1 MNDELEYEEL
11 DDKPSKLSS
20 SVWKK
25 IIKLVLKRKKHII
38 IMIISVIMLAAL
50 DVLTP
55 LLNAEVIKV
64 FFSENPDFSKKWI
77 YIGLYVL
84 GALLYMVTIYLFLRQ
99 AGHVE
104 VEVGYEI
111 RKEAFEKLQELPFSY
126 YDKTPSG
133 WIMARLTSDSRKLSE
148 IISWGMVD
156 LFWAVFTM
164 LGVLVMI
171 YITNWKL
178 ALIITFIT
186 PIMFVVCV
194 FFTKTILKA
203 YRSVRKTNSKITA
216 SFNESILGA
225 KTTKTLCL
233 EDSRYNEFK
242 TLTHTMKKDS
252 LKAIFRSSLFW
263 PIVLAMG
270 YVGVGLT
277 LGIGSGGILG
287 YIAGISITVE
297 VLYLFINY
305 TTLFFDPV
313 MAIARVLSDLQQA
326 QASAERIIDLIE
338 TKVDNIYDTEEVKSI
353 YGTIL
358 SPKRENWEDLEGNVE
373 FKDVTF
379 SYTQKEV
386 VLKNFNLKVNK
397 GEVVA
402 LVGTT
407 GAGKSTII
415 NLLCRFYEPTSGEIY
430 IDNKNYKERSINHLH
445 ENIGYVLQTPHL
457 FNGTIKENIAY
468 GKLDASMDE
477 IIDAAKKAQAHE
489 FITSL
494 KDGYDTLVG
503 EGGSKLS
510 LGQRQLISFA
520 RAIIKNPKILIL
532 DEATSSIDTETEKLI
547 QGVMNNFM
555 KGRTTFIVAHRLSTI
570 IDADKI
576 LVIKDGEIKESGTH
590 KELLI
595 QEGIYYNLYK
605 KQFIKEQM
613 DNSIK

>member
-1 MNDELEYEEL
+1 MDEELEYEEL
-11 DDKPSKLSS
+11 DDEPKKLSS

-38 IMIISVIMLAAL
+38 VMLASIILLALL

-55 LLNAEVIKV
+55 LLNAEVIRV
-64 FFSENPDFSKKWI
+64 FFSENPEFSRKWFF
-77 YIGLYVL
+77 IGLYVL
-84 GALLYMVTIYLFLRQ
+84 GALLYMITIYLFLRN

-156 LFWAVFTM
+156 LFWSVFTM

-178 ALIITFIT
+178 ALIITCIT
-186 PIMFVVCV
+186 PIMFIVCV
-194 FFTKTILKA
+194 YFTKTILVA
-203 YRSVRKTNSKITA
+203 YRSVRKTNSKITGC
-216 SFNESILGA
+216 FNESILGA

-233 EDSRYNEFK
+233 EESRYNEFK
-242 TLTHTMKKDS
+242 VLTHSMKKDS

-263 PIVLAMG
+263 PIILIMG
-270 YVGVGLT
+270 YIGVSLT
-277 LGIGSGGILG
+277 LGIGGGGILG
-287 YIAGISITVE
+287 YIGGIEVTVE

-313 MAIARVLSDLQQA
+313 MQIARVLSDLQQA

-338 TKVDNIYDTEEVKSI
+338 TKVDIYDTDEVKAI
-353 YGTIL
+353 YGTFL
-358 SPKRENWEDLEGNVE
+358 SPKRENWEPLEGNVE
-373 FKDVTF
+373 FRDVTF

-386 VLKNFNLKVNK
+386 VLKNFNLTVKK
-397 GEVVA
+397 GETVA

-415 NLLCRFYEPTSGEIY
+415 NLICRFYEPTSGEIF
-430 IDNKNYKERSINHLH
+430 IDSKNYKERSINHLH
-445 ENIGYVLQTPHL
+445 ENLGYVLQTPHL
-457 FNGTIKENIAY
+457 FNGTIKENVRY
-468 GKLDASMDE
+468 GKIDATDEE
-477 IIDAAKKAQAHE
+477 IIEACKKAQAHE
-489 FITSL
+489 FIISL
-494 KDGYDTLVG
+494 KDGYDTVVG

-520 RAIIKNPKILIL
+520 RAIIKDPKILIL

-547 QGVMNNFM
+547 QGVMKDFM

-590 KELLI
+590 KELLK